1 MALTAQE
8 IKKRYDIANKEKE
21 NFRALYE
28 ECYEYAL
35 PNRNLYDGFYS
46 SVSGQKKLN
55 KVFDSTAI
63 SSTQRAANRIQ
74 SNLFPPQRNWC
85 RLQPGEEIEEKF
97 QVDLQRM
104 LDAYT
109 DKLFGVLRQS
119 DFDLAMGEFLLDLM
133 VGTAVMQIMPGDETK
148 PIRFNAIPS
157 FLVTFEEG
165 PHGTVDN
172 VYRRII
178 RAYETLEKEW
188 PDIEIP
194 QEIKDQYQDRPQE
207 KIEILEA
214 TLHDRMKGVYDYV
227 LIDKAGGHILLRRE
241 LKSTPWVVARWM
253 KVAGETMGR
262 GPLVTVINDIK
273 TLNKVVELTLKNAS
287 LSIGGVF
294 TAADDGVLNP
304 STIQIVPGSIISV
317 ARNGGPQGESL
328 KPLPRTGDPQMGQLV
343 ANDLRT
349 AIKKGLL
356 DESLPP
362 ENMSARSATEIQ
374 ARLSELAQNLG
385 SAFGRL
391 IVETMMPIVR
401 RSLEVMDAQ
410 GMIELPLKVN
420 GLQVKVVPESPLA
433 MAQNMDKVGE
443 VMQYL
448 QITQMLGPEGVMAVN
463 MGRIADYL
471 ADQLGIPAK
480 LRNTPE
486 EKDAIA
492 AQMQE
497 AAQMAAQQQMGAEG
511 EQAPPEDAAI
521 Q

>member
-148 PIRFNAIPS
+148 PIRFN
-157 FLVTFEEG
+157 
-165 PHGTVDN
+165 
-172 VYRRII
+172 
-178 RAYETLEKEW
+178 AYETLEKEW

-443 VMQYL
+443 VMQFL

-463 MGRIADYL
+463 MGRVADYL